1 MVGENKLL
9 KFKFFIYVVFIALII
24 IQLVVTLIKKRKIKE
39 KYDKVNEELWGNK
52 EGCRRKYFIKKCD
65 LLWLI

>member
-1 MVGENKLL
+1 MVGENKML

-24 IQLVVTLIKKRKIKE
+24 IQLVVTLVKKRKIKE

-52 EGCRRKYFIKKCD
+52 EGYIR
-65 LLWLI
+65 